1 MISTL
6 MIWVMIMGG
15 FSVALIAFGAYDSSA
30 SEGAQLITELIMLL
44 ASLCAFVFMAI
55 GLFKL
60 VSFAS
65 SPNPDVAIGYRYE
78 ETIYEENNVVALK
91 DSTFNYEKG
100 TSVYPSY
107 CTSCI
112 NYFKFFAS
120 VYWVVQYKYTS
131 IRNIIWCCTYRIIVR
146 M

>member
-6 MIWVMIMGG
+6 MIWVMIIGG
-15 FSVALIAFGAYDSSA
+15 FSVGLIAFGVYDSSA

-100 TSVYPSY
+100 SFDGKSTSVL
-107 CTSCI
+107 
-112 NYFKFFAS
+112 FFISSAKIS
-120 VYWVVQYKYTS
+120 G
-131 IRNIIWCCTYRIIVR
+131 
-146 M
+146 